1 MQDPEAGKLTQIM
14 ALKSR
19 QQPAKKQPQGKGG
32 TAHGKVLSE
41 DEQVAMA
48 LAASM
53 EQGSGMVKAQAQCG
67 ILYIR
72 LLCALGGRAGG
83 HGVGGLHV
91 ARLRYGEGS
100 STVKFCI
107 SGYCVLSEDEQVA
120 MA

>member
-1 MQDPEAGKLTQIM
+1 MMQDPEAGKLTQIM

-53 EQGSGMVKAQAQCG
+53 
-67 ILYIR
+67 
-72 LLCALGGRAGG
+72 
-83 HGVGGLHV
+83 
-91 ARLRYGEGS
+91 
-100 STVKFCI
+100 
-107 SGYCVLSEDEQVA
+107 
-120 MA
+120 